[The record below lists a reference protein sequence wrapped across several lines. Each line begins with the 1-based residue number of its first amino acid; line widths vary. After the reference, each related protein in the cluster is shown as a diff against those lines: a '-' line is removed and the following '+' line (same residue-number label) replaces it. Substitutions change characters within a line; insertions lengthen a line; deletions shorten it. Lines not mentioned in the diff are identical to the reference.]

1 MGIREIVL
9 HCFMNFLIVS
19 GIKNEIISNKELAEA
34 LHKPIIRN
42 FKKRKVHSTFI
53 DNIWDTD
60 WADMHLIS
68 KFNKG
73 CKFLLCAL
81 KIYSKYAWVIPLKN

>member
-53 DNIWDTD
+53 DNIWGTD
-60 WADMHLIS
+60 
-68 KFNKG
+68 
-73 CKFLLCAL
+73 
-81 KIYSKYAWVIPLKN
+81 